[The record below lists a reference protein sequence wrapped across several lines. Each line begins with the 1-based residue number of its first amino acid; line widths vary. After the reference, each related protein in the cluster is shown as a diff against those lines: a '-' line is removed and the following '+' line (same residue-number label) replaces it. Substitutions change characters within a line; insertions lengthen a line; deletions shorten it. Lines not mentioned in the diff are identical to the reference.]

1 MQEAGRRRP
10 ALLTEGSNMKSK
22 NPAVRWLYEY
32 GVITLGCALY
42 ALSFNWFFQPN
53 NISMGGFTG
62 VAQIVNRF
70 ISVLPVGVTSILLN
84 VPLFYLGV
92 RKQGVKL
99 LISSLYA
106 MSMGSLMIDGLAAVY
121 TFGPMEPMLASIYG
135 GVLLGV
141 SMGLMLTV
149 GATTGGTELAARL
162 LKYKLRSLSIG
173 RLCLAIDVT
182 VICLYAM
189 TFHSVNNALY
199 GIVAMYISSLA
210 MDTVVYGS
218 INAKIAYIISNR
230 SSEVAARLLEM
241 DLGITLLNGR
251 GGYSGDEKQVVLC
264 AFKRSQIAVIKA
276 SVTAID
282 PNAFIIVC
290 EAHEV
295 LGEGFGE
302 YTPDSL

>member
-1 MQEAGRRRP
+1 
-10 ALLTEGSNMKSK
+10 MKSK
-22 NPAVRWLYEY
+22 NPTIRRLYEY

-42 ALSFNWFFQPN
+42 ALCFNWFFQPN

-62 VAQIVNRF
+62 VAQIINHYVPL
-70 ISVLPVGVTSILLN
+70 LPVGITSIVLN
-84 VPLFYLGV
+84 VPLFYIGV

-99 LISSLYA
+99 LISSLFA
-106 MSMGSLMIDGLAAVY
+106 MTIGSLMLDGLAAAH
-121 TFGPMEPMLASIYG
+121 TFQPMEPLLASVYG
-135 GVLLGV
+135 GVLLGI

-162 LKYKLRSLSIG
+162 LKYKLRHISIG
-173 RLCLAIDVT
+173 RLCLTIDVI

-199 GIVAMYISSLA
+199 GIISMYISSLA
-210 MDTVVYGS
+210 MDAVVYGS
-218 INAKIAYIISNR
+218 VNAKIAYIISGH
-230 SSEVAARLLEM
+230 SAEVAQRLLHM
-241 DLGITLLNGR
+241 DLGITLLDGQ
-251 GGYSGDEKQVVLC
+251 GGFSGDKKQVVLC
-264 AFKRSQIAVIKA
+264 AFKRSQIAAIKA
-276 SVTAID
+276 AVTALD